1 MDLLNGIRVVS
12 FNHFLAGPGGAQ
24 ILGDLGADVIAVEPP
39 EGVFQRNWA
48 IGNCYVDGQSVNF
61 LCTSRNKRSIALNL
75 RQPEGR
81 EIALKLAST
90 ADVVM
95 ENFRPGTMEKLGLGY
110 EQVSALNPR
119 VIYASASGFGST
131 GPYRDRPGQD
141 LLAQAVSG
149 IAARTG
155 NADGPPV
162 PVGPTVVDQHSAVV
176 YAMGIMAALLGR
188 VTTGKGRRVE
198 VNLLSSALDLQYESL
213 TCYLNGGRSPSPRGP
228 GNIAAWFSAAPYG
241 IYATKDGYIAVS
253 MTPPKLIAS
262 ALSLPE
268 FAELPDDAGF
278 QQREQIAGRV
288 REVISRHD
296 TSHWLDVLSQHQV
309 WHARVN
315 DYPEV
320 VEDPQIKHNGS
331 IQTLPGA
338 TGAPITLVMHPVQYD
353 GEVPQVRLV
362 PQPLG
367 AQTRTILEEIGYSG
381 GQIAKF
387 VHSKTIVCHDSAS
400 AAADLKAA
408 ADGR

>member
-1 MDLLNGIRVVS
+1 MDLLKGIRVVS

-48 IGNCYVDGQSVNF
+48 VNNTYVDGQSVNF
-61 LCTSRNKRSIALNL
+61 LCTSRNKRSIAINL

-81 EIALKLAST
+81 EIAVKLVSG

-110 EQVSALNPR
+110 EVVAALNPR

-141 LLAQAVSG
+141 LLAQALSG
-149 IAARTG
+149 LAARTG
-155 NADGPPV
+155 DADGPPV
-162 PVGPTVVDQHSAVV
+162 PAGPTIVDQHTAVI

-188 VTTGKGRRVE
+188 VSSGKGCRVE
-198 VNLLSSALDLQYESL
+198 TSLLSSALDLQYESL

-241 IYATKDGYIAVS
+241 IYATRDGYLAVS
-253 MTPPKLIAS
+253 MTPPKLVAQ
-262 ALSLPE
+262 AFGLPE
-268 FAELPDDAGF
+268 FADLPDEAGF
-278 QQREQIAGRV
+278 QRRAEIAACV
-288 REVISRHD
+288 REVVAQHA
-296 TSHWLDVLSQHQV
+296 TSHWLDVLSRHQV

-315 DYPEV
+315 DYAEV
-320 VEDPQIKHNGS
+320 VEDPQIRHNGS
-331 IQTLPGA
+331 IRSLPGA
-338 TGAPITLVMHPVQYD
+338 TGAPISLVMHPVQYD
-353 GEVPQVRLV
+353 GETPGVRLA

-367 AQTRTILEEIGYSG
+367 AQTRAILQEAGYSSR
-381 GQIAKF
+381 QIDEL
-387 VHSKTIVCHDSAS
+387 VRNKTVVCHDGPAPG
-400 AAADLKAA
+400 AN
-408 ADGR
+408 

>member
-1 MDLLNGIRVVS
+1 MDLLSGTRVIS

-48 IGNCYVDGQSVNF
+48 VGNCYVDGQSVNF
-61 LCTSRNKRSIALNL
+61 LCTGRNKRSIALNL

-81 EIALKLAST
+81 AIALKLASR

-110 EQVSALNPR
+110 EQVCAVNPR

-141 LLAQAVSG
+141 LLAQALSG

-162 PVGPTVVDQHSAVV
+162 PAGPTIVDQHSAVV

-188 VTTGKGRRVE
+188 VNTGKGRRVE

-228 GNIAAWFSAAPYG
+228 GNLAAWFSPAPYG
-241 IYATKDGYIAVS
+241 VYATKDGYIAIS
-253 MTPPKLIAS
+253 MTLPKLVAT
-262 ALSLPE
+262 AFSLPE
-268 FAELPDDAGF
+268 FADLPDDASF
-278 QQREQIAGRV
+278 EQRERIAGRV
-288 REVISRHD
+288 REVVAGHD
-296 TSHWLDVLSQHQV
+296 TAHWLEVLSRHQV
-309 WHARVN
+309 WHAKVN
-315 DYPEV
+315 DYPDV
-320 VEDPQIKHNGS
+320 VNDPQIKHNDS
-331 IQTLPGA
+331 LQTLPGT
-338 TGAPITLVMHPVQYD
+338 TGAPITLVMHPVKYD
-353 GEVPQVRLV
+353 GQTPEVRLV

-367 AQTRTILEEIGYSG
+367 AQTRAVLGEIGYSG
-381 GQIAKF
+381 EQIQAF
-387 VHSKTIVCHDSAS
+387 EAGGTIVCGRDPAS
-400 AAADLKAA
+400 AAAIA
-408 ADGR
+408 